1 MQLLCLQAAQ
11 ARRPIRRLFS
21 NSMYP
26 LFIQWPQW
34 GRPDGWYWLLA
45 LVPVVLMLWWYGRW
59 RSAQARR
66 LADARLLPA
75 MLPQPAIRWWWRGK
89 LALVLALA
97 LLGLAMLKPQ
107 VPREEAGLPLQGY
120 DVVLAIDVSKSM
132 LATDVAPNRL
142 QQAKALATRLLDTL
156 QGSRIA
162 VVAFAGNAWQQLPLT
177 TDLQA
182 ARTLVNELDVSSVPL
197 EGSDLEQA
205 LVLAADALPKT
216 APAHKAVVLL
226 TDGEELQGN
235 ATAATNRLKAEGIK
249 LLVTGVATAAGAPLT
264 DEAGDPIRQPDA
276 SQVISRLNEPLL
288 QQLATQSNG
297 QYLRWHGVASC
308 VAGLVNELQ
317 QLPRRPMPNSFL
329 MNFFS
334 YGHYLIVLALL
345 LLLLGSSSLRR
356 LPTRPQVLGLLALLP
371 LAAAAQPQPPQVLL
385 RQADDAFKA
394 GNWNQAAT
402 LYAGAAKAGAGWQA
416 LLQQGNVAYRQGRFE
431 EAMGHYTQAMEAATQ
446 PAEKAQILHN
456 RGLALVRLGQLPA
469 AAQAFRAALQWQPD
483 DADAIRNLNM
493 VLESLRQQPPPPQP
507 PPPKKAADKLDEL
520 QQEEKKIRQK
530 LQKQKRPQSQG
541 GKNW

>member
-1 MQLLCLQAAQ
+1 
-11 ARRPIRRLFS
+11 
-21 NSMYP
+21 
-26 LFIQWPQW
+26 
-34 GRPDGWYWLLA
+34 
-45 LVPVVLMLWWYGRW
+45 
-59 RSAQARR
+59 
-66 LADARLLPA
+66 
-75 MLPQPAIRWWWRGK
+75 MLPQLATKAWWRSK
-89 LALVLALA
+89 LATVLALA

-132 LATDVAPNRL
+132 LATDVTPSRL

-162 VVAFAGNAWQQLPLT
+162 IVAFAGSAWQQLPLT

-216 APAHKAVVLL
+216 APAHKAVILL
-226 TDGEELQGN
+226 TDGEELQGS
-235 ATAATNRLKAEGIK
+235 ATAATTRLKAEGIK
-249 LLVTGVATAAGAPLT
+249 LLLTGVATANGAPLT

-288 QQLATQSNG
+288 QQLAAQSNG
-297 QYLRWHGVASC
+297 HYQPWNGLQPTW
-308 VAGLVNELQ
+308 AGLLAQLQ
-317 QLPRRPMPNSFL
+317 QLPQRPMPNSFL

-334 YGHYLIVLALL
+334 YGHYLIGAALL
-345 LLLLGSSSLRR
+345 LLLAGTSGFGRR
-356 LPTRPQVLGLLALLP
+356 MRPATVLLLIWLLPTESPAQQQQ
-371 LAAAAQPQPPQVLL
+371 AADLL
-385 RQADDAFKA
+385 RQADEAFKA
-394 GNWNQAAT
+394 GNWTQAANF
-402 LYAGAAKAGAGWQA
+402 YAGAAKAGAGWPA

-431 EAMGHYTQAMEAATQ
+431 EAMDHYTRAMEVATQ
-446 PAEKAQILHN
+446 PADKAQILHN

-469 AAQAFRAALQWQPD
+469 AAQAFRAALQQQPD

-493 VLESLRQQPPPPQP
+493 VLESLRQQPPPPQQ

-530 LQKQKRPQSQG
+530 LKKQKRPQSQS

>member
-1 MQLLCLQAAQ
+1 MH
-11 ARRPIRRLFS
+11 FV
-21 NSMYP
+21 
-26 LFIQWPQW
+26 FIQWPQW

-59 RSAQARR
+59 RSVQARR

-75 MLPQPAIRWWWRGK
+75 MLLQPALPWWWRSK

-97 LLGLAMLKPQ
+97 LLGVALLKPQ
-107 VPREEAGLPLQGY
+107 VPREDAGLPLQGY

-132 LATDVAPNRL
+132 LATDIAPSRL

-182 ARTLVNELDVSSVPL
+182 ARTLVSELDINSVPL
-197 EGSDLEQA
+197 EGTDLEQA
-205 LVLAADALPKT
+205 LVVAADALPKT

-226 TDGEELQGN
+226 TDGEELEGN
-235 ATAATNRLKAEGIK
+235 AIAATRRLKSEGIK
-249 LLVTGVATAAGAPLT
+249 LLIMGVATAAGAPLT
-264 DEAGDPIRQPDA
+264 DEAGYPIRQPDA

-288 QQLATQSNG
+288 QQLAAQSNG
-297 QYLRWHGVASC
+297 HYLRWQGVASSM
-308 VAGLVNELQ
+308 ASLLNELQ

-329 MNFFS
+329 INFFS
-334 YGHYLIVLALL
+334 YGHYLIALALL
-345 LLLLGSSSLRR
+345 LLVLGNSSLGR
-356 LPTRPQVLGLLALLP
+356 LPASPPGLGLLALLP
-371 LAAAAQPQPPQVLL
+371 LAAAAQPQPSQGLL

-402 LYAGAAKAGAGWQA
+402 LYADAAKAGAGWQA
-416 LLQQGNVAYRQGRFE
+416 LLQQGNVAYRQGRF
-431 EAMGHYTQAMEAATQ
+431 ADAIGHYNQAMEAATQ
-446 PAEKAQILHN
+446 PAAKAQILHN

-483 DADAIRNLNM
+483 DADAIRNLNI

-507 PPPKKAADKLDEL
+507 PPSKKAADKLDEL
-520 QQEEKKIRQK
+520 QQEEKKIRQQ